1 MLVID
6 RFEGD
11 YAVCECEDGTLIHIA
26 RHLILD
32 SAQEGDALDSWEDMF
47 TPNKTQTGLRSGRI
61 RQKLDYL
68 FSRNEGHTT

>member
-6 RFEGD
+6 RFEGG
-11 YAVCECEDGTLIHIA
+11 YAVCECEDGTRLHIA

-47 TPNKTQTGLRSGRI
+47 TPNNAQTNLRKGRI
-61 RQKLDYL
+61 RQKMEHL
-68 FSRNEGHTT
+68 FSRNEDYTT